1 MTKITSVQKEAL
13 LALSGKLSD
22 ELVSLGSEVDSIKGK
37 LSSVENYDGMNFAGA
52 ANIISQNLVNVTTAL
67 GTVSTNVQSYIQDVQ
82 ALDTYDV
89 TDEEAP
95 GEELEPPELDLP
107 TTDQENPETTPD
119 EETKPEE
126 EPETTPDQ
134 DKEETKPETTP
145 GQDKE
150 ETNPETTPGQ
160 DKEETKP
167 ETTPGQDKE
176 ETKPETTPGQDKEET
191 KPETTPGQDKEET
204 KPETTPG
211 QDKEE
216 TKPETTPGQ
225 DKEETKPETTPGQD
239 KEETKPETTP
249 GGQQQGSS
257 SQQNPSQGNSNS
269 GNGSTTRPSQG
280 SSNGGSSSQQPSQ
293 PAPSQPTTF
302 VPHEQTASS
311 DISYSV
317 GNPNID
323 VSKYTNNAELGYNV
337 TTGNLAYELGAED
350 YNLLCAIVASESD
363 GSYDNTLAIV
373 STILNR
379 CETGDWKAQY
389 GMDPIAQITAANQ
402 FSGYTTGEFQSY
414 IGNVSSIIHDAV
426 NDGLAGVRNHK
437 SCSY

>member
-119 EETKPEE
+119 EETKPE
-126 EPETTPDQ
+126 TTPDK

-145 GQDKE
+145 GK
-150 ETNPETTPGQ
+150 
-160 DKEETKP
+160 
-167 ETTPGQDKE
+167 
-176 ETKPETTPGQDKEET
+176 
-191 KPETTPGQDKEET
+191 
-204 KPETTPG
+204 
-211 QDKEE
+211 
-216 TKPETTPGQ
+216 
-225 DKEETKPETTPGQD
+225 D

-337 TTGNLAYELGAED
+337 TTGNLAYELGTED

-363 GSYDNTLAIV
+363 GSYDNTLAII

>member
-1 MTKITSVQKEAL
+1 MTKMTSVQKEAL

-22 ELVSLGSEVDSIKGK
+22 ELKSLGTEVDTIKGK
-37 LSSVENYDGMNFAGA
+37 LSSVQNYDGMNFAGA
-52 ANIISQNLVNVTTAL
+52 ANIITQNLVNVTTAL

-82 ALDTYDV
+82 EFDTYDGP
-89 TDEEAP
+89 EEDAP
-95 GEELEPPELDLP
+95 GEEIEPPELDLP
-107 TTDQENPETTPD
+107 ITDQENPETTPD
-119 EETKPEE
+119 EETTPEE
-126 EPETTPDQ
+126 EPETTPDQDKEETKPETTPDQ

-150 ETNPETTPGQ
+150 ET
-160 DKEETKP
+160 KP
-167 ETTPGQDKE
+167 ETTPEVQ
-176 ETKPETTPGQDKEET
+176 PE
-191 KPETTPGQDKEET
+191 
-204 KPETTPG
+204 
-211 QDKEE
+211 
-216 TKPETTPGQ
+216 
-225 DKEETKPETTPGQD
+225 
-239 KEETKPETTP
+239 
-249 GGQQQGSS
+249 QGS
-257 SQQNPSQGNSNS
+257 
-269 GNGSTTRPSQG
+269 RPQP
-280 SSNGGSSSQQPSQ
+280 NPSQ

-302 VPHEQTASS
+302 VPQEQTASS

-323 VSKYTNNAELGYNV
+323 VSKYTNNPELGYNV
-337 TTGNLAYELGAED
+337 TTGNLAYELGTED

>member
-150 ETNPETTPGQ
+150 ETN
-160 DKEETKP
+160 
-167 ETTPGQDKE
+167 
-176 ETKPETTPGQDKEET
+176 
-191 KPETTPGQDKEET
+191 
-204 KPETTPG
+204 PETTPG